1 MSLMPVVQHLKT
13 PKAGITKA
21 IPRRKTMGNHD
32 PVDLSEAIEN
42 YGLARNIAELDET
55 GLTLV
60 PQSTLGQ

>member
-1 MSLMPVVQHLKT
+1 
-13 PKAGITKA
+13 
-21 IPRRKTMGNHD
+21 MGNHD